1 MCARAGECEG
11 RVGMPIKAQLFIT
24 CLAEQFFPDV
34 LTGMVGLLERL
45 GVQVAFPEAQT
56 CCGQPFFNSGYRDQA
71 REMAVKWLEV
81 FGSSDGYIVSP
92 PATCCGASG
101 CGRSPRRSSPRSG
114 GWR

>member
-1 MCARAGECEG
+1 
-11 RVGMPIKAQLFIT
+11 MPIKAQLFIT

-71 REMAVKWLEV
+71 RDMAVKWL
-81 FGSSDGYIVSP
+81 GSPEDHADAVR
-92 PATCCGASG
+92 C
-101 CGRSPRRSSPRSG
+101 
-114 GWR
+114 